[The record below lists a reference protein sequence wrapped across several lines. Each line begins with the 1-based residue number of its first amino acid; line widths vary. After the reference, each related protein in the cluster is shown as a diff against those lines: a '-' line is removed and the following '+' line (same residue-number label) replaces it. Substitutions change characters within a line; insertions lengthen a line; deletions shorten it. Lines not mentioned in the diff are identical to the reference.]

1 MKWKKWLA
9 LSVALLMAL
18 MVAACG
24 SSADQG
30 NGDQQAASA
39 VEAIKKRGKLV
50 VGVKYDTYLFGY
62 KDPADN
68 QVKGFEID
76 LMKELAKRM
85 LGDEN
90 KIELKEVNSKT
101 RIKLLKGGDIDLI
114 CATMT
119 ITEKRKEE
127 IDFSR
132 VYFMAGQS
140 LLVHKDSPIKDVKD
154 TAGKRVA
161 TAKGATSGKNIQAVV
176 PNVDLKLYENYAD
189 AFTALRAGQ
198 VDALT
203 TDDSILMGMQQQDP
217 NYKLVGEHFTQE
229 PYGIGVDKKN
239 KDLLEYVNKFL
250 DDIMKDG
257 TYDTLY
263 KKWFKKDPP
272 KDLPKDAVQK
282 SPTT

>member
-1 MKWKKWLA
+1 MKMKKWLA
-9 LSVALLMAL
+9 VFVAL
-18 MVAACG
+18 MVALMTAACG

-30 NGDQQAASA
+30 GEQAASA
-39 VEAIKKRGKLV
+39 VEKIKKRGKLI
-50 VGVKYDTYLFGY
+50 VGVKYDTNLFGY

-68 QVKGFEID
+68 QVKGFEVD

-114 CATMT
+114 CATTT
-119 ITEKRKEE
+119 ITDKRKKE
-127 IDFSR
+127 IDFSH

-140 LLVHKDSPIKDVKD
+140 LLVPNNSPIKDVKD
-154 TAGKRVA
+154 TAGKKVA
-161 TAKGATSGKNIQAVV
+161 AVKGANSVNNIKALV
-176 PNVDLKLYENYAD
+176 PNVELQLYDNYAD
-189 AFTALRAGQ
+189 AFTALRSGQ
-198 VDALT
+198 VEALT
-203 TDDSILMGMQQQDP
+203 TDDSILLGMQQQDP
-217 NYKLVGEHFTQE
+217 RFKLVGGQFTQE

-257 TYDTLY
+257 TYEKLY

-272 KDLPKDAVQK
+272 KDMPKDAVQK
-282 SPTT
+282 SPTNK